1 MNKGVVAFL
10 GFAVGSVAGFFAGR
24 KLSEQHY
31 NQMVEEEIESVK
43 QAFRNYSKTRISGK
57 KPEKK
62 NNDGEAVDMKKEA
75 AKKKGERKD
84 YRAYYGNGKT
94 EVKQETEPDEE
105 ESGIRVISPDDFDSV
120 GYDTV
125 SLKYYADGVVTDD
138 YGEPMSEEEIEN
150 SITRESL
157 SHFGEYEEDSVFVR
171 NDLMKTDY
179 EILMDGS
186 KYCETH

>member
-1 MNKGVVAFL
+1 MMDKGIVAFL
-10 GFAVGSVAGFFAGR
+10 GFAFGGVAGFFAGR

-43 QAFRNYSKTRISGK
+43 QAFRNYSKAKTSGK
-57 KPEKK
+57 KEGKK
-62 NNDGEAVDMKKEA
+62 NNDEAVDMKKEA
-75 AKKKGERKD
+75 SKERGERKD

-94 EVKQETEPDEE
+94 EVKKETKSDDS
-105 ESGIRVISPDDFDSV
+105 ESGIHVISPDDFDSV

-171 NDLMKTDY
+171 NDLMKMDY